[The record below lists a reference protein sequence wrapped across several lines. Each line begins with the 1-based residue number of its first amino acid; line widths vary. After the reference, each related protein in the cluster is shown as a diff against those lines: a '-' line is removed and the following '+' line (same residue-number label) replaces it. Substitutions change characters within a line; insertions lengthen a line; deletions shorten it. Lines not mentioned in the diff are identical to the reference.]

1 MYVQD
6 KFQKDANF
14 SILELVGSVKNES
27 YATTTSKVIHLNF

>member
-6 KFQKDANF
+6 KFQKRANF

-27 YATTTSKVIHLNF
+27 YAATSSKVTHLTF